1 MGVGRFV
8 IALGAEA
15 KYVIKDVKK
24 LYHAYRERLDVVGE
38 PVIDF
43 D

>member
-15 KYVIKDVKK
+15 KYVIEDVKK